1 MIIFECKKCGL
12 LAFSAVNKERECDEC
27 GGELIFYINQN
38 LNQSFKSKDNLK
50 QKKRR

>member
-12 LAFSAVNKERECDEC
+12 LAFSSSEQRRECDKC
-27 GGELIFYINQN
+27 GGELIFYTNQN
-38 LNQSFKSKDNLK
+38 LNQSFKSKDNVQ